1 MHFGHNKPLYLQV
14 KQDLEHSILSG
25 RRKPGQEMPSVR
37 SLAAAH
43 QINPNTVQRAVN
55 LLREENLIHLTHRR
69 FFVTGDLLLVRSRRE
84 EKAKLLIAQLYQS
97 LSLLG
102 YRRSEVLDELIKY

>member
-14 KQDLEHSILSG
+14 KQDLENSILSG

-37 SLAAAH
+37 SLAAY

-69 FFVTGDLLLVRSRRE
+69 FFVTGGLLMVRSRRE

>member
-1 MHFGHNKPLYLQV
+1 MQHNKPLYLQV
-14 KQDLEHSILSG
+14 KQDLENSILSG

-37 SLAAAH
+37 SLAAAY